1 MALHHARRIRAYFS
15 AAPLRVKPWRAWQ
28 GSSVHRRSRSSGRSA
43 PPPRRGSLGR
53 AALRLSVSQPALTK
67 RLNGLEQLAGV
78 QLLERTSRGVA
89 LTPAGRRL
97 YGEASRL
104 MEHVALVEAVILG
117 LRTSTPPIRL
127 AASHSATEAFVA
139 SALAPVTGGN
149 APTVELIT
157 ANSHV
162 VRRLV
167 ADGTAEIGVAAGR
180 PSATPSPAVHRTQIA
195 EDAIV
200 CAVPRGHRWAQR
212 KRITQQDLAPARRW
226 CSATRAPTPAGP
238 SRPSSAG
245 AGSSSPRRSSRPRP
259 RPRHCARRSPA
270 MPRSCS
276 RGTFSTRRR
285 SSPWTSTG
293 CAFPRAYELVLPAL
307 GSRRRRSGG

>member
-1 MALHHARRIRAYFS
+1 MVRMAGLVRPPQITELRSFC
-15 AAPLRVKPWRAWQ
+15 AAAE
-28 GSSVHRRSRSSGRSA
+28 A
-43 PPPRRGSLGR
+43 GSLGR

-67 RLNGLEQLAGV
+67 RINGLEQLAGV

-97 YGEASRL
+97 YDEASRL
-104 MEHVALVEAVILG
+104 MEHVASVEEVILG
-117 LRTSTPPIRL
+117 LRASTPPIRL

-139 SALAPVTGGN
+139 SALAPVTAGN

-167 ADGTAEIGVAAGR
+167 AEGAAEIGVAAGR

-200 CAVPRGHRWAQR
+200 CAVPRGHQWAQR
-212 KRITQQDLAPARRW
+212 RRITQQDLIRTPMVLRDPGSNARWTVEAELRGRGLELAPPIFEA
-226 CSATRAPTPAGP
+226 ATPAAALREALARNAP
-238 SRPSSAG
+238 VLLSRHVLDPTMFVVVDIDGLTFPRCCS
-245 AGSSSPRRSSRPRP
+245 SSSPPW
-259 RPRHCARRSPA
+259 
-270 MPRSCS
+270 
-276 RGTFSTRRR
+276 GT
-285 SSPWTSTG
+285 
-293 CAFPRAYELVLPAL
+293 
-307 GSRRRRSGG
+307 RRRRSGG